1 MHCREIYVRA
11 IPLETRRGMPFPK
24 WQGVKMLEKVV
35 GGNENC
41 RGGSGRG
48 SKSGKM
54 VGGSTKV
61 VGGVKIRK
69 MADGHRK

>member
-1 MHCREIYVRA
+1 MKI
-11 IPLETRRGMPFPK
+11 
-24 WQGVKMLEKVV
+24 V
-35 GGNENC
+35 G
-41 RGGSGRG
+41 GGSGRG

>member
-48 SKSGKM
+48 SKSGARNLLNNFRARNLIYIPS
-54 VGGSTKV
+54 G
-61 VGGVKIRK
+61 ILI
-69 MADGHRK
+69 